1 MAVAVPLM
9 HRSTSPAKN
18 GSPSCSH
25 WTCSRTRRT
34 ARRASALAGSRPNCL
49 SSIRLHAVEVHSGNR
64 VPRLCGGNER
74 HHFSPASVL
83 NVGVPPSQWPSS
95 RWRASN
101 LAPQPSLAIR
111 ARSAATSSGGASVR
125 SRITCQRIAGS
136 ESSNQSTTLI
146 GFKIRGHAVG
156 DALARRRSCAHDR
169 RVDVTTAE
177 RGLPPLFTPDFY
189 RNPYPVY
196 SALRRYDPVHWDEEH
211 QLWVLTRYTDVAAA
225 LVSPGL
231 VRGSGEVTIK
241 TDDPLRRV
249 LSRMMLFSEPPRH
262 TRLRSLVNRAF
273 TPRRIDGM
281 RPRIQVIVDQLFE
294 RIGGRRDL
302 DLIADLAYPLPVI
315 VISEMLS
322 LPRGDMDQFK
332 RWSDDV
338 IAYSAGAIDTEERA
352 RTSVTALLVY
362 FKELVGRLRRRPD
375 ETIMSALVEAESAGS
390 RLDGEELLANAI
402 LLLMN
407 GHETTTDTIGNGVFA
422 LLQNPDERK
431 KLQSKPELI
440 AGAIEEMMR
449 YDGAV
454 QLRCVGA
461 AQDVTIGGKKI
472 ASRQTVYMV
481 IGAANRDAEQ
491 FAEPDRF
498 DIERSPN
505 RHLEFGNG
513 IHFCIGA
520 ALARAEAQIA
530 INSLLARYPDLELG
544 GGQLEWK
551 SIPVFRGLKSLPIH
565 T

>member
-1 MAVAVPLM
+1 
-9 HRSTSPAKN
+9 
-18 GSPSCSH
+18 
-25 WTCSRTRRT
+25 
-34 ARRASALAGSRPNCL
+34 
-49 SSIRLHAVEVHSGNR
+49 
-64 VPRLCGGNER
+64 
-74 HHFSPASVL
+74 
-83 NVGVPPSQWPSS
+83 
-95 RWRASN
+95 
-101 LAPQPSLAIR
+101 
-111 ARSAATSSGGASVR
+111 
-125 SRITCQRIAGS
+125 
-136 ESSNQSTTLI
+136 
-146 GFKIRGHAVG
+146 
-156 DALARRRSCAHDR
+156 
-169 RVDVTTAE
+169 VDVTTAE

-196 SALRRYDPVHWDEEH
+196 SALRRYDPVHWDEDH

-262 TRLRSLVNRAF
+262 TRLRSLANRAF
-273 TPRRIDGM
+273 TPRRVEGT
-281 RPRIQVIVDQLFE
+281 RVRIQAIVDELFE
-294 RIGGRRDL
+294 RIGGRRDV
-302 DLIADLAYPLPVI
+302 DVIADLAYPLPVI
-315 VISEMLS
+315 VISEVLS
-322 LPRGDMDQFK
+322 LPRVDIALFK

-338 IAYSAGAIDTEERA
+338 IAYSAGAIDMEERA
-352 RTSVTALLVY
+352 RTSVTELLGY
-362 FKELVGRLRRRPD
+362 FNELVGRLRRQPD
-375 ETIMSALVEAESAGS
+375 NTIMSALVEVESAGS

-407 GHETTTDTIGNGVFA
+407 GHETTTDTIGNGVLA
-422 LLQNPDERK
+422 LLQNPDQLE
-431 KLQSKPELI
+431 KLQAQPKLI
-440 AGAIEEMMR
+440 VSATEEMMR

-454 QLRCVGA
+454 QLRGVGA
-461 AQDVTIGGKKI
+461 AQKVEIGGKEI
-472 ASRQTVYMV
+472 ASGQTVYMV

-513 IHFCIGA
+513 IHFCVGA

-530 INSLLARYPDLELG
+530 IGSLLARYPDLELG

-565 T
+565 I

>member
-1 MAVAVPLM
+1 MDPPE
-9 HRSTSPAKN
+9 SP
-18 GSPSCSH
+18 
-25 WTCSRTRRT
+25 
-34 ARRASALAGSRPNCL
+34 RA
-49 SSIRLHAVEVHSGNR
+49 
-64 VPRLCGGNER
+64 
-74 HHFSPASVL
+74 F
-83 NVGVPPSQWPSS
+83 
-95 RWRASN
+95 
-101 LAPQPSLAIR
+101 
-111 ARSAATSSGGASVR
+111 
-125 SRITCQRIAGS
+125 
-136 ESSNQSTTLI
+136 
-146 GFKIRGHAVG
+146 
-156 DALARRRSCAHDR
+156 
-169 RVDVTTAE
+169 
-177 RGLPPLFTPDFY
+177 PPLFTADFFRY
-189 RNPYPVY
+189 PYVAY
-196 SALRRYDPVHWDEEH
+196 SALREHDPVHWDEEH
-211 QLWVLTRYTDVAAA
+211 QVWVLTRYADVAAA
-225 LVSPGL
+225 LANPRL
-231 VRGSGEVTIK
+231 VRGTGEVTVE
-241 TDDPLRRV
+241 TDDPLRRL

-262 TRLRSLVNRAF
+262 TRLRLLVNRAF

-281 RPRIQVIVDQLFE
+281 RPRIQAIVDQLFE
-294 RIGGRRDL
+294 RIAGRRDL
-302 DLIADLAYPLPVI
+302 DLIAELASPLPVL

-322 LPRGDMDQFK
+322 LPHGDMDQFK

-338 IAYSAGAIDTEERA
+338 IAYSAGALDTEERA
-352 RTSVTALLVY
+352 RTSVNALVAY
-362 FKELVGRLRRRPD
+362 FKELVGRLRSRPD

-431 KLQSKPELI
+431 KLQS
-440 AGAIEEMMR
+440 
-449 YDGAV
+449 
-454 QLRCVGA
+454 
-461 AQDVTIGGKKI
+461 
-472 ASRQTVYMV
+472 S
-481 IGAANRDAEQ
+481 AANRDAEQ

>member
-1 MAVAVPLM
+1 MDPPVAQ
-9 HRSTSPAKN
+9 
-18 GSPSCSH
+18 
-25 WTCSRTRRT
+25 
-34 ARRASALAGSRPNCL
+34 RA
-49 SSIRLHAVEVHSGNR
+49 
-64 VPRLCGGNER
+64 
-74 HHFSPASVL
+74 F
-83 NVGVPPSQWPSS
+83 
-95 RWRASN
+95 
-101 LAPQPSLAIR
+101 
-111 ARSAATSSGGASVR
+111 
-125 SRITCQRIAGS
+125 
-136 ESSNQSTTLI
+136 
-146 GFKIRGHAVG
+146 
-156 DALARRRSCAHDR
+156 
-169 RVDVTTAE
+169 
-177 RGLPPLFTPDFY
+177 PPLFTADFFRY
-189 RNPYPVY
+189 PYAAY
-196 SALRRYDPVHWDEEH
+196 SALRERDPVLWDEEH
-211 QLWVLTRYTDVAAA
+211 QVWVVTRYADVAAA
-225 LVSPGL
+225 LANPRL
-231 VRGSGEVTIK
+231 VRGTGDVTVE

-262 TRLRSLVNRAF
+262 TRLRLLVNRAF

-281 RPRIQVIVDQLFE
+281 RPRIQAIVDQLFE
-294 RIGGRRDL
+294 RIAGRRDL
-302 DLIADLAYPLPVI
+302 DLIADLASPLPVL

-322 LPRGDMDQFK
+322 LPHGDMDQFK

-338 IAYSAGAIDTEERA
+338 IAYSAGALDTEERA
-352 RTSVTALLVY
+352 RTSVNALVAY
-362 FKELVGRLRRRPD
+362 FKELVGRLRSRPD
-375 ETIMSALVEAESAGS
+375 DTIMSALVEAESAGS

-431 KLQSKPELI
+431 KLRSKPELI
-440 AGAIEEMMR
+440 ASAIEEMMR

-454 QLRCVGA
+454 QLRGVGA

-513 IHFCIGA
+513 IHFCVGA

-530 INSLLARYPDLELG
+530 IGSLLARYPDLELG
-544 GGQLEWK
+544 GGELEWK

-565 T
+565 I